1 MNILIF
7 SDDNFLIN
15 TLKQNAQ
22 NRVDNYN
29 NSLEQLINNYEII
42 IFDSLEK
49 DTLEQYL
56 IKINLNNK
64 FVININNF
72 HLNNISN
79 IKLPFSI
86 DDLFKKI
93 NNFEIYYNNNVLKC
107 YNGLLNIENN
117 TYTENRITIQF
128 TSKEMDFINAIIG
141 CKKTKEELLKQ
152 VWNQKIYDSK
162 VIETTLYNIKQ
173 KLLQN
178 NINIFIVYN
187 DGFYQLLQGE
197 T

>member
-7 SDDNFLIN
+7 SDDNFLIS
-15 TLKQNAQ
+15 TLKQNVQ
-22 NRVDNYN
+22 NKVDNYN
-29 NSLEQLINNYEII
+29 ILKQLINNYEII
-42 IFDSLEK
+42 IFDNLEK
-49 DTLEQYL
+49 GTLEQYL

-64 FVININNF
+64 LVININNF

-79 IKLPFSI
+79 IKLPFNI
-86 DDLFKKI
+86 RYLLEKI
-93 NNFEIYYNNNVLKC
+93 NNFEIYYNSNVLKC
-107 YNGLLNIENN
+107 YKGLLNIENN

-128 TSKEMDFINAIIG
+128 THRETDFINAIID

-152 VWNQKIYDSK
+152 VWNQKIYDTK

-178 NINIFIVYN
+178 NINNFIVYN
-187 DGFYQLLQGE
+187 DGFYQLLQGK